1 MAANKCLAER
11 SKVWEGVAGR
21 LRGMTTIVR
30 KSYPDGRCCVLGE
43 MIDETE
49 TRYFYR
55 RRYGH
60 ALAFAEKQSPVI
72 HLGPCKSCPDY
83 SSPAE
88 SAGSPSS

>member
-1 MAANKCLAER
+1 LCVNPIPTADAAC
-11 SKVWEGVAGR
+11 
-21 LRGMTTIVR
+21 
-30 KSYPDGRCCVLGE
+30 GE

-88 SAGSPSS
+88 SAGSRVRDERA

>member
-1 MAANKCLAER
+1 MRTL
-11 SKVWEGVAGR
+11 G
-21 LRGMTTIVR
+21 I
-30 KSYPDGRCCVLGE
+30 GRCSLLGE
-43 MIDETE
+43 LIDETE

-60 ALAFAEKQSPVI
+60 ALAFAEKRSPVI
-72 HLGPCKSCPDY
+72 HLAPCKSCPDY